1 MATYGG
7 DGTVLCVVITF
18 RSKGHNL
25 TSFFAVSFLLKGR
38 SRAKIRQY
46 GHIRAFL

>member
-18 RSKGHNL
+18 RSKVPGLSNV
-25 TSFFAVSFLLKGR
+25 FQF
-38 SRAKIRQY
+38 
-46 GHIRAFL
+46 